1 MIMELRN
8 LIQIECSEQFEDK
21 GSSQQTWQK
30 LGNDDTT
37 NEDKLWSTRQ
47 QPKYI
52 YSKQDLLVLASR
64 VIYGRTYKQMDN
76 ESIIRIRKLRLNQ
89 RGKWGGTR
97 IRSHLEVFRSRQDGV
112 NKNNLVNVE
121 IMRNNATVLKRS
133 NTRLALVNSRSI
145 KNKDLMLHQH
155 LVEKEIDICVV
166 TETWLGQT
174 DIDKIWYESTVL
186 NRNEF
191 QLFPSNRQG
200 RHGEVA

>member
-1 MIMELRN
+1 M
-8 LIQIECSEQFEDK
+8 
-21 GSSQQTWQK
+21 
-30 LGNDDTT
+30 
-37 NEDKLWSTRQ
+37 
-47 QPKYI
+47 
-52 YSKQDLLVLASR
+52 
-64 VIYGRTYKQMDN
+64 
-76 ESIIRIRKLRLNQ
+76 
-89 RGKWGGTR
+89 
-97 IRSHLEVFRSRQDGV
+97 EVFRSRQDGV

-121 IMRNNATVLKRS
+121 ITRNNATVLQRS

-174 DIDKIWYESTVL
+174 DSNKIWYESTVL

-200 RHGEVA
+200 RRGGGIALVTKANIKTKLLDEGQLNTFSICQVATCT